1 MISSLNRT
9 ISFFLDCST
18 AISVSYPPPAAS
30 SGLGG
35 LNSRLFR
42 FQQAVSTFLSFQICF
57 WYRPLSLQII
67 IPRFRSSGH
76 METHHLSGCSVN
88 TCVYDGHTGIS
99 SRRCRKST
107 PTGEPVAVA
116 GDSGEH
122 TDHVRCL

>member
-9 ISFFLDCST
+9 ISFFLGCST

-76 METHHLSGCSVN
+76 MEMHHLSGCSAN
-88 TCVYDGHTGIS
+88 TCVYDGYTGIS
-99 SRRCRKST
+99 SRHCRKLM
-107 PTGEPVAVA
+107 PTGEPVCRRR
-116 GDSGEH
+116 DSGED
-122 TDHVRCL
+122 TDHVRYL